1 MTKPTLFPISI
12 HRDDRGELRYCNE
25 FNLSSAKRFY
35 SIRFGQIEQIRAWQA
50 HKVET
55 KAILPIAGITKIVLV
70 ELFDFDNGITGST
83 YEFVLDSNSPAV
95 LLVPSGYAN
104 GLQAKSMDSELMIF
118 SNFSLNEAKNDDF
131 RFDRDM
137 FYSW

>member
-1 MTKPTLFPISI
+1 M
-12 HRDDRGELRYCNE
+12 
-25 FNLSSAKRFY
+25 
-35 SIRFGQIEQIRAWQA
+35 
-50 HKVET
+50 ET